1 MDASLDDAEVI
12 FHLPEQTLVYMKP
25 ESWANADP
33 DNPGYFRAKDGME
46 VFLMF
51 SNNNQDFSF
60 MPITIALEGEGFD
73 VPEGTF
79 LKYVTKDDTGDPVN
93 QGIVSTND
101 NGKAKI
107 DLSTNT
113 AYIDFAIGGSD
124 GFDPVFFQPFDY
136 IYNISDFNA
145 NNQRKSRN
153 HVIEIPVKSWKN
165 IIVSGNLTY
174 SYAL

>member
-1 MDASLDDAEVI
+1 
-12 FHLPEQTLVYMKP
+12 
-25 ESWANADP
+25 
-33 DNPGYFRAKDGME
+33 
-46 VFLMF
+46 MF
-51 SNNNQDFSF
+51 SNNNQDSLF

-73 VPEGTF
+73 VPEGIF
-79 LKYVTKDDTGDPVN
+79 LKYVAKDDTGDPVD

-136 IYNISDFNA
+136 IYNISDFNV
-145 NNQRKSRN
+145 NNQRKLTN

-165 IIVSGNLTY
+165 VIVSGNSTTAML
-174 SYAL
+174 SQNHPFASL